1 MGFFWGA
8 ITGDFTVSLGV
19 SLFFELVWLDLFP
32 AGTIIP
38 PQSLAPTLA
47 SLAVAHHF
55 GITQP
60 SVAALVM
67 VASLPLGLLF
77 ARLERYH
84 RQYENRAHS
93 SLLAWARYPAR
104 SSGPVRL
111 TRGSIL
117 VMAPLNMAVFAL
129 SLILLTVFTA
139 VLLPMAS
146 PLLGRIPMTWPHLWV
161 IASIGV
167 VLSLRH
173 RPAYAILLGGV
184 GLALATRL
192 VH

>member
-1 MGFFWGA
+1 
-8 ITGDFTVSLGV
+8 
-19 SLFFELVWLDLFP
+19 
-32 AGTIIP
+32 
-38 PQSLAPTLA
+38 
-47 SLAVAHHF
+47 
-55 GITQP
+55 
-60 SVAALVM
+60 
-67 VASLPLGLLF
+67 
-77 ARLERYH
+77 
-84 RQYENRAHS
+84 
-93 SLLAWARYPAR
+93 
-104 SSGPVRL
+104 
-111 TRGSIL
+111 
-117 VMAPLNMAVFAL
+117 MAPLNMAVFAL

>member
-8 ITGDFTVSLGV
+8 VTGDFTVSLGV
-19 SLFFELVWLDLFP
+19 SLFFELIWLDLFP

-47 SLAVAHHF
+47 SLAVVRHF

-84 RQYENRAHS
+84 RQYENRSHS
-93 SLLAWARYPAR
+93 SLLVWARYPSR
-104 SSGPVRL
+104 SSGPVKL
-111 TRGSIL
+111 TRASIL
-117 VMAPLNMAVFAL
+117 LMAPLNLAVFAL
-129 SLILLTVFTA
+129 SLTLLTAFTA
-139 VLLPMAS
+139 VMLPMVT
-146 PLLGRIPMTWPHLWV
+146 PMLGRIPMTWPHLWV
-161 IASIGV
+161 IASIGA

-184 GLALATRL
+184 GLALASRL